1 MKEITIKDIARQAG
15 VSIATV
21 SHVINSTRYVSP
33 ELAER
38 VIKIIKATNYKKNIH
53 DTVNAGKRS
62 QIAFLVPCL
71 EDYISLAGVLSRNLS
86 HFGYTISISI
96 TNDDATIEKQLLTA
110 LLGSKSTGGII
121 LVPAADTSD
130 YYETI
135 LNRTIP
141 LVLADRFLVSNNID
155 SVTTDH
161 ELALYKST
169 SYLIQCGHDRIVII
183 TGKKNSG
190 LAGEQISGYQRALAA
205 NHLPFRPEL
214 ILTADRYQEEITRQL
229 LYDFYEKIKPTA
241 LISGVSRLTPKVLRF
256 LDDHAIE
263 YPKHLS
269 FIGFGNKE
277 WTELIDPPVTI
288 IEEDFETIGSAVTDR
303 ILDKIA
309 GNNSSVGNPA
319 SSGGMTPVKQQR
331 VQTGFLLRK
340 STRMIGQGPFG
351 EEAIPIEKLT
361 LSEKEIEELRG
372 GHFKIGISFHY
383 GNTAWTRLHENGIRD
398 TLEKYGVRV
407 LSVTEA
413 HFNPELQLT
422 QLEGLRMQKPDA
434 IIAIPSDDVATAAKF
449 KELAKEV
456 KLIFIS
462 NVPLGMETDEYASC
476 VSVNE
481 REGGYNA
488 GVLLGEYFKNHDKVH
503 IGFISHGAPFRGTHL
518 RDGTAEQVVRE
529 NYPNIDIVSVKYF
542 YKIERAYDV
551 CREMINEHPEVE
563 GLYVSWDVP
572 ALQVITALKELCRE
586 DIAIFTCDLDVE
598 IGAYLAKGEMVRG
611 LVAQRPY
618 VQGTAVGLATA
629 KALLGEGKYKYIG
642 VSPYVVQKNE
652 LLKAWEDIFHIPI
665 PKDWKLS

>member
-1 MKEITIKDIARQAG
+1 MKEVTIKDIAQRAG

-38 VIKIIKATNYKKNIH
+38 VIKAIKENNYKKNIAETI
-53 DTVNAGKRS
+53 TVGRRS
-62 QIAFLVPCL
+62 QIAFLVPCF
-71 EDYISLAGVLSRNLS
+71 EDYTPLADAISRNLS
-86 HFGYTISISI
+86 RFRYALSVSI
-96 TNDDATIEKQLLTA
+96 TNDDINTEKQLLMA
-110 LLGSKSTGGII
+110 SLGNKSTEGII
-121 LVPAADTSD
+121 LVPAANNSD

-135 LNRTIP
+135 LNRTMP
-141 LVLADRFLVSNNID
+141 LVLADRFLDNNNID

-169 SYLIQCGHDRIVII
+169 VYLIQCGHDRIVII
-183 TGKKNSG
+183 TGRKNSS
-190 LAGEQISGYQRALAA
+190 LAGEQVSGYQRALAA
-205 NHLPFRPEL
+205 NHILYRPEL
-214 ILTADRYQEEITRQL
+214 VLTADSFQGEITQQL
-229 LYDFYEKIKPTA
+229 LYGFYEKIKPTA
-241 LISGVSRLTPKVLRF
+241 LISGVNRLTPKVLRF
-256 LDDHAIE
+256 LDDHGIE
-263 YPKHLS
+263 YPKQLS

-288 IEEDFETIGSAVTDR
+288 IEEDFETMGSAVAAR
-303 ILDKIA
+303 IIDKIT
-309 GNNSSVGNPA
+309 
-319 SSGGMTPVKQQR
+319 SSGRPLSVKKQR
-331 VQTGFLLRK
+331 IQTGFLLRK
-340 STRMIGQGPFG
+340 STQMIGRGPFG
-351 EEAIPIEKLT
+351 EEAAPIEKLA
-361 LSEKEIEELRG
+361 LSEKEIEDLRN

-383 GNTAWTRLHENGIRD
+383 GKTAWTRLHENGIRD
-398 TLEKYGVRV
+398 TLEKYGVRI

-413 HFNPELQLT
+413 HFNPELQVT

-434 IIAIPSDDVATAAKF
+434 IIAIPSDDVVTAAKF

-462 NVPLGMETDEYASC
+462 NIPLGMETNEYASC

-488 GVLLGEYFKNHDKVH
+488 GVLLGEYFKNRDKVH
-503 IGFISHGAPFRGTHL
+503 IGFISHGAPFYGTHL

-529 NYPNIDIVSVKYF
+529 NYPSIEIVSVKYF
-542 YKIERAYDV
+542 HKIERAYEV
-551 CREMINEHPEVE
+551 CREMIREHPEVE

-598 IGAYLAKGEMVRG
+598 IGTYLAKEEMVRG
-611 LVAQRPY
+611 LIAQRPY
-618 VQGTAVGLATA
+618 IQGTAVGLATA
-629 KALLGEGKYKYIG
+629 KALLGKGEYKYVG
-642 VSPYVVQKNE
+642 VSPYIVQKNE

-665 PKDWKLS
+665 PIDWKLS

>member
-38 VIKIIKATNYKKNIH
+38 VIKIIKANNYKKNIH
-53 DTVNAGKRS
+53 DTINVGKRS
-62 QIAFLVPCL
+62 QIAFLVPCFA
-71 EDYISLAGVLSRNLS
+71 DYILLADILSRNLS
-86 HFGYTISISI
+86 RFGYVISVSI
-96 TNDDATIEKQLLTA
+96 TNDDANIEKQLLTA

-121 LVPAADTSD
+121 LVPVADTPD

-141 LVLADRFLVSNNID
+141 LVLADRFLENNNID

-169 SYLIQCGHDRIVII
+169 SYLIQCGHDRIVIM
-183 TGKKNSG
+183 TGKKSSG
-190 LAGEQISGYQRALAA
+190 LAREQISGYQRALTA
-205 NHLPFRPEL
+205 NHIPYHPEL
-214 ILTADRYQEEITRQL
+214 VLTSDRYQEETTRQL
-229 LYDFYEKIKPTA
+229 LYDFYGKIKPTA
-241 LISGVSRLTPKVLRF
+241 LISGVSRFTPKVLRF
-256 LDDHAIE
+256 LDDYGID
-263 YPKHLS
+263 YPKRLS
-269 FIGFGNKE
+269 FIGFGNRE
-277 WTELIDPPVTI
+277 WTELINPPVTI
-288 IEEDFETIGSAVTDR
+288 IEEDFETIGSAIAAR

-309 GNNSSVGNPA
+309 GNNMHEENPM
-319 SSGGMTPVKQQR
+319 SPGGMIPAKKLR

-340 STRMIGQGPFG
+340 STQMIGRGPFG
-351 EEAIPIEKLT
+351 EEAIPIEQLA
-361 LSEKEIEELRG
+361 LSEKEIENLRE

-398 TLEKYGVRV
+398 TLEKYGVRI

-413 HFNPELQLT
+413 HFNPELQVT

-449 KELAKEV
+449 KELAKAV

-462 NVPLGMETDEYASC
+462 NVPLGMETGEYASC

-488 GVLLGEYFKNHDKVH
+488 GVLLGEYFKNHDKAR
-503 IGFISHGAPFRGTHL
+503 IGFISHGAPFYGTHL
-518 RDGTAEQVVRE
+518 RDGTAEQVIRE
-529 NYPNIDIVSVKYF
+529 NYPNIDIVSVKFF

-551 CREMINEHPEVE
+551 CREMIGEHPEIE

-572 ALQVITALKELCRE
+572 ALRVIMALK
-586 DIAIFTCDLDVE
+586 
-598 IGAYLAKGEMVRG
+598 
-611 LVAQRPY
+611 
-618 VQGTAVGLATA
+618 
-629 KALLGEGKYKYIG
+629 
-642 VSPYVVQKNE
+642 
-652 LLKAWEDIFHIPI
+652 
-665 PKDWKLS
+665 

>member
-38 VIKIIKATNYKKNIH
+38 VIKIIKTNNYKKNIH

-62 QIAFLVPCL
+62 QITFLVPCF
-71 EDYISLAGVLSRNLS
+71 EDYIVLTDILSRNLS
-86 HFGYTISISI
+86 RSGYVLSVSI
-96 TNDDATIEKQLLTA
+96 TNDDIYIERQLLTA
-110 LLGSKSTGGII
+110 LLGSKSTAGII
-121 LVPAADTSD
+121 VVPAADTSG
-130 YYETI
+130 YYEKI

-141 LVLADRFLVSNNID
+141 IVLVGRSLESNTID

-161 ELALYKST
+161 DLALYKST
-169 SYLIQCGHDRIVII
+169 GYLIQCGHDGIVLI
-183 TGKKNSG
+183 TGKENSD
-190 LAGEQISGYQRALAA
+190 LAREQISGYRRALAA
-205 NHLPFRPEL
+205 NHIPYHPEL
-214 ILTADRYQEEITRQL
+214 VVTADSYREEIARQL
-229 LYDFYEKIKPTA
+229 LHDSCEKIKPTA

-256 LDDHAIE
+256 LDDHGIE
-263 YPKHLS
+263 YPRHLS
-269 FIGFGNKE
+269 FIGFGNRE

-288 IEEDFETIGSAVTDR
+288 IEEDFEAIGSAAAVR
-303 ILDKIA
+303 ILDRIA
-309 GNNSSVGNPA
+309 GNNSYNEDPVSA
-319 SSGGMTPVKQQR
+319 GGIMPVKKQR
-331 VQTGFLLRK
+331 IQTGFLLRK
-340 STRMIGQGPFG
+340 STRMIGRGPFG
-351 EEAIPIEKLT
+351 EEAIPIEKLV
-361 LSEKEIEELRG
+361 LSEKEIEELRN

-383 GNTAWTRLHENGIRD
+383 GNTAWTRLHENAIRD
-398 TLEKYGVRV
+398 TLEKYGVRI

-413 HFNPELQLT
+413 HFNPELQVT

-434 IIAIPSDDVATAAKF
+434 IISIPSDDVATAAKF

-462 NVPLGMETDEYASC
+462 NVPLGMETNEYASC

-488 GVLLGEYFKNHDKVH
+488 GVLLGEHFKNRDNVH
-503 IGFISHGAPFRGTHL
+503 VGFISHGAPFYGTHL

-542 YKIERAYDV
+542 YKIERAYDI
-551 CREMINEHPEVE
+551 CREMIGEYPEIE
-563 GLYVSWDVP
+563 GLYVSWDMP

-586 DIAIFTCDLDVE
+586 DIAIFTCDLDME
-598 IGAYLAKGEMVRG
+598 IGTYLAKGEIVRG

-629 KALLGEGKYKYIG
+629 RALLGEKKYKYIG
-642 VSPYVVQKNE
+642 VSPYVVQKSE
-652 LLKAWEDIFHIPI
+652 LLKAWEDIFHTPV
-665 PKDWKLS
+665 PKDWKIS

>member
-1 MKEITIKDIARQAG
+1 MKEVTIKDIAQRAG

-38 VIKIIKATNYKKNIH
+38 VIKTIKENNYKKNIAETI
-53 DTVNAGKRS
+53 TVGRRS
-62 QIAFLVPCL
+62 QIAFLVPCF
-71 EDYISLAGVLSRNLS
+71 EDYTPLADAISRNLS
-86 HFGYTISISI
+86 RFRYALSVSI
-96 TNDDATIEKQLLTA
+96 TNDDINTEKQLLMA
-110 LLGSKSTGGII
+110 SLGNKSTEGII
-121 LVPAADTSD
+121 LVPAANNSD

-135 LNRTIP
+135 LNRTMP
-141 LVLADRFLVSNNID
+141 LVLADRFLDNNNID

-169 SYLIQCGHDRIVII
+169 VYLIQCGHDRIVII
-183 TGKKNSG
+183 TGRKNSS

-205 NHLPFRPEL
+205 NHILYRPEL
-214 ILTADRYQEEITRQL
+214 VLTADSFQGEITQQL
-229 LYDFYEKIKPTA
+229 LYGFYEKIKPTA
-241 LISGVSRLTPKVLRF
+241 LISGVNRLTPKVLRF
-256 LDDHAIE
+256 LDDHGIE
-263 YPKHLS
+263 YPKQLS

-288 IEEDFETIGSAVTDR
+288 IEEDFETMGSAVAAR
-303 ILDKIA
+303 IIDKIT
-309 GNNSSVGNPA
+309 
-319 SSGGMTPVKQQR
+319 SSGRPLSVKKQR
-331 VQTGFLLRK
+331 IQTGFLLRK
-340 STRMIGQGPFG
+340 STQMIGRGPFG
-351 EEAIPIEKLT
+351 EEAAPIEKLA
-361 LSEKEIEELRG
+361 LSEKEIEDLRN

-383 GNTAWTRLHENGIRD
+383 GKTAWTRLHENGIRD
-398 TLEKYGVRV
+398 TLEKYGVRI

-413 HFNPELQLT
+413 HFNPELQVT

-434 IIAIPSDDVATAAKF
+434 IIAIPSDDVVTAAKF

-462 NVPLGMETDEYASC
+462 NIPLGMETNEYASC

-488 GVLLGEYFKNHDKVH
+488 GVLLGEYFKNRDKVH
-503 IGFISHGAPFRGTHL
+503 IGFISHGAPFYGTHL

-529 NYPNIDIVSVKYF
+529 NYPSIEIVSVKYF
-542 YKIERAYDV
+542 HKIERAYEV
-551 CREMINEHPEVE
+551 CREMIREHPEVE

-598 IGAYLAKGEMVRG
+598 IGTYLAKEEMVRG
-611 LVAQRPY
+611 LIAQRPY
-618 VQGTAVGLATA
+618 IQGTAVGLATA
-629 KALLGEGKYKYIG
+629 KALLGKGEYKYVG
-642 VSPYVVQKNE
+642 VSPYIVQKNE

-665 PKDWKLS
+665 PIDWKLS